1 MNETTAYVLVQ
12 VGSHRD
18 PIAGLVQTVPGVV
31 FAEDVEGPYDAVA
44 LARSNGNG
52 EDMEAIVDGIRALPG
67 VIRALAAPA
76 AHGPDEVRIAA
87 AA

>member
-1 MNETTAYVLVQ
+1 MSQGTAYVLVQ
-12 VGSHRD
+12 VGSHTD

-31 FAEDVEGPYDAVA
+31 FAEDVKGPFDAVA
-44 LARSNGNG
+44 LARSNGSG
-52 EDMEAIVDGIRALPG
+52 EDMEQIVDRIRALPG

-76 AHGPDEVRIAA
+76 IQAPDDLRIAA

>member
-1 MNETTAYVLVQ
+1 MSGSAAYVLVQ

-18 PIAGLVQTVPGVV
+18 PIAGLVQSVPGVV

-44 LARSNGNG
+44 LARSNGKG
-52 EDMEAIVDGIRALPG
+52 EDMEAIVDRIRALPG

-76 AHGPDEVRIAA
+76 AHGPDEVRIADA
-87 AA
+87 A